1 MKLSPRE
8 LDKLVLAQT
17 GWLAQKRLARGCKLN
32 LTEATALIA
41 SQLQERIR
49 DGNYSVSQL
58 MQLGKEMLGRRHV
71 LPSVPALLHDV
82 QVEGTFVDGL
92 VRTIAIEIPAMTLLV
107 ISKGIP
113 GHRPRPYMHGI
124 DEP

>member
-1 MKLSPRE
+1 MKLAPRE
-8 LDKLVLAQT
+8 LDKLVLSQT
-17 GWLAQKRLARGCKLN
+17 GFLAQRRLARGCKLN

-49 DGNYSVSQL
+49 DGNYSVAQL

-82 QVEGTFVDGL
+82 QVEGTFVDG
-92 VRTIAIEIPAMTLLV
+92 
-107 ISKGIP
+107 
-113 GHRPRPYMHGI
+113 
-124 DEP
+124 